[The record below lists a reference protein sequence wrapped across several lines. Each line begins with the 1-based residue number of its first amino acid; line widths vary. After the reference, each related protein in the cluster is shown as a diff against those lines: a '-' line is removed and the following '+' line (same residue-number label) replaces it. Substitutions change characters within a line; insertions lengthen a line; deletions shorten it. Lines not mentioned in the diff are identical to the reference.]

1 VADRED
7 APDPALGVF
16 DTLLVREG
24 RPVDPGVHLERVV
37 RSVEELYGVR
47 VDVVALA
54 ERLRADVAGM
64 TTARVRTSYDPVRSA
79 WEIEATAI
87 EEPTSEPRSLALRRL
102 PDGLGPHKWID
113 RRLVAAPAANDV
125 LLVDQDDH
133 VLECGTANVFVV
145 LGGVVVTP
153 PLDGRILPGTVR
165 RRVLSILADDGRRSA
180 ERVVGLAELASASE
194 VFVTSSIAG
203 VQPVETCAGVGS
215 WPTGPVTGRLRR
227 RRG

>member
-1 VADRED
+1 MADRDD

-16 DTLLVREG
+16 DTLLVRDG
-24 RPVDPGVHLERVV
+24 RPVDLTVHLERVA
-37 RSVEELYGVR
+37 RSVEDLYAVR

-54 ERLRADVAGM
+54 ERLRAEVAGM
-64 TTARVRTSYDPVRSA
+64 ATARVRTSYDPVRSA
-79 WEIEATAI
+79 WEIGATAI
-87 EEPTSEPRSLALRRL
+87 TEPDLEPRSLALRRL

-113 RRLVAAPAANDV
+113 RRLLADLGADDV
-125 LLVDQDDH
+125 LLGDQLDH

-165 RRVLSILADDGRRSA
+165 RRVLSILAGDGRRSA

-203 VQPVETCAGVGS
+203 VQPVATCAGVGS
-215 WPTGPVTGRLRR
+215 WPTGPLTGGLRH